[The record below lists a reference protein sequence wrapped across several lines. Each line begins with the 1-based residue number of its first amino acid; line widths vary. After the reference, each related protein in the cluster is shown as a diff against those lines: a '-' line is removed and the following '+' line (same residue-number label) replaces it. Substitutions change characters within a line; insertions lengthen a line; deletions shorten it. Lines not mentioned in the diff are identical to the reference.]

1 MIYLGADYAGY
12 KLKEAVKQYLDKKK
26 IKYHNFGTFSD
37 KNRNDFP
44 EFAWS
49 VAKKVS
55 RSKNALGILIC
66 GTGIGMSI
74 AANRFKRVRAAL
86 VFNVKQ
92 ARFAKTHDNANILCL
107 AAWSVKEGDAL
118 KIINVWLKTPFKPL
132 KRRVRR
138 FKKIDQWRT

>member
-12 KLKEAVKQYLDKKK
+12 KLKEAVKQYLSKKK
-26 IKYHNFGTFSD
+26 LKYQDFGAFSD
-37 KNRNDFP
+37 KNKNDFP
-44 EFAWS
+44 EFALP
-49 VAKKVS
+49 VAKKVAS
-55 RSKNALGILIC
+55 SKEAKGILIC
-66 GTGIGMSI
+66 GTGTGMSI

-92 ARFAKTHDNANILCL
+92 ARFAKTHDHANILCL
-107 AAWSVKEGDAL
+107 AAWFVKERDAL

-132 KRRVRR
+132 KRRVKR